1 LPNNVSGVMKKT
13 FETRLLLGPA
23 EIQFQKSKFELQG
36 V

>member
-1 LPNNVSGVMKKT
+1 MKKT